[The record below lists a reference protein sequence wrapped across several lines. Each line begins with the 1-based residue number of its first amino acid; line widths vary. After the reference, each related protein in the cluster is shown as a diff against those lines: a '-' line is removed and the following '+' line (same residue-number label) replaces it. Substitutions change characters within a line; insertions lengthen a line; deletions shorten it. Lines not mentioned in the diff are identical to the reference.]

1 MGIILLD
8 WNSSLFVSPAP
19 KQNAKFSCT
28 VWTLNIL
35 FIDIVEAENPQKTN
49 YAIYQSKLYSL
60 KDTIPR
66 NGELITAQWWTMTE
80 SGVFSKQNILD
91 FVWVWTCGLTWSKI
105 SPAAT
110 ILPVIQYLK
119 SGCTDAHY
127 TTTKQYICYC
137 CLTITIY
144 SVYI

>member
-19 KQNAKFSCT
+19 KQPAKCSCT

-35 FIDIVEAENPQKTN
+35 FIDIYEVEKTQKIN

-60 KDTIPR
+60 KVTITR
-66 NGELITAQWWTMTE
+66 NGELITAHWWMVTE

-91 FVWVWTCGLTWSKI
+91 FVWFWICGSTWSKY

-110 ILPVIQYLK
+110 ILLVTQYSK
-119 SGCTDAHY
+119 SGCTNGHY
-127 TTTKQYICYC
+127 TTIKQY
-137 CLTITIY
+137 T
-144 SVYI
+144 VYVIVF